1 MCVLIYSITFVG
13 SVLFLR
19 RTERDVIKYMCW
31 SSCKVLIIL
40 VRLVKFEF
48 LDRFS
53 KNTRISNFMK
63 IRPMGTELFHAD
75 RRTNRHDKTNSRF
88 SHLCEE
94 RLKYSLFQTLI
105 SKWKKLTDLI
115 TYPEE
120 RKVFDNE
127 WKFTPLAPLLYAL
140 LQFRL
145 VSTLARLR
153 TPLFWDL
160 TPCHWIIR
168 SRLRE
173 GT

>member
-1 MCVLIYSITFVG
+1 VCSLRYPACNAHALYCHLWSVRLLNIFAHYLINGTIFGKKKVIEYKMCVLIYSITFVG

-19 RTERDVIKYMCW
+19 RIERDVIKYMCW

-105 SKWKKLTDLI
+105 SK
-115 TYPEE
+115 
-120 RKVFDNE
+120 
-127 WKFTPLAPLLYAL
+127 
-140 LQFRL
+140 
-145 VSTLARLR
+145 
-153 TPLFWDL
+153 
-160 TPCHWIIR
+160 
-168 SRLRE
+168 
-173 GT
+173 